1 MKMTAVFIK
10 FSSSVFLVKT
20 DYLQT
25 TAILQL
31 REKNKQQQQKLLV
44 LFNGKYA
51 GKAPF
56 LSSL

>member
-44 LFNGKYA
+44 LFNGKFA

-56 LSSL
+56 L